1 MIQISSAV
9 LEDSAQYIKK
19 NDVADFDNHFF
30 NNNKEL
36 FIIKNPSKLK
46 SFLNLLSIKKNDF
59 LYPFKTSSNIEI
71 KKTILIKYLKLNN
84 PSWLNKIQWG
94 IKTTVFDFLKE
105 NNYNLFCCLLD
116 C

>member
-46 SFLNLLSIKKNDF
+46 SFLNLLSI
-59 LYPFKTSSNIEI
+59 
-71 KKTILIKYLKLNN
+71 
-84 PSWLNKIQWG
+84 
-94 IKTTVFDFLKE
+94 
-105 NNYNLFCCLLD
+105 
-116 C
+116 